1 MSPSTLPSGFEV
13 DEYRI
18 KNSFSEGYGDTVV
31 GTEWSLSQYG
41 NEVSNRAE
49 FFSEVLELAG
59 PTNTPAEW
67 SWFPFQW
74 TWWVILQLIFA
85 LLGIVGN
92 LLVMV
97 VLFHRNRVRRSTDT
111 LIGAL
116 AIADFATSVFLLPIP
131 IIKSLPS
138 NSVLAGFYCKV
149 VHTSLLMWV
158 SVVASIFILAAISI
172 ERYIAIAYPLY
183 FRRTFS
189 ATRTRIYI
197 ILIWVAAFAANG
209 YQFVVGYSS
218 SDTCMVGFSTDLAH
232 KAVGIFIFTIE
243 FVAPAVIMILAQ
255 IKMVI
260 VLQKQTTKFSES
272 KTNTNRSNPT
282 LSHVVAR
289 KRILQMLIMV
299 VTVFIICWGPDQ
311 TMFLALHLNLVSH
324 SLAFGTVYRVL
335 VILAFIN
342 SCANPIIYTIRYP
355 QFREAIRNIFKG
367 ARASQKSLFDIETTH
382 EQQKTINI

>member
-1 MSPSTLPSGFEV
+1 
-13 DEYRI
+13 
-18 KNSFSEGYGDTVV
+18 
-31 GTEWSLSQYG
+31 
-41 NEVSNRAE
+41 
-49 FFSEVLELAG
+49 
-59 PTNTPAEW
+59 
-67 SWFPFQW
+67 
-74 TWWVILQLIFA
+74 
-85 LLGIVGN
+85 
-92 LLVMV
+92 
-97 VLFHRNRVRRSTDT
+97 
-111 LIGAL
+111 
-116 AIADFATSVFLLPIP
+116 
-131 IIKSLPS
+131 
-138 NSVLAGFYCKV
+138 
-149 VHTSLLMWV
+149 
-158 SVVASIFILAAISI
+158 
-172 ERYIAIAYPLY
+172 
-183 FRRTFS
+183 
-189 ATRTRIYI
+189 
-197 ILIWVAAFAANG
+197 
-209 YQFVVGYSS
+209 
-218 SDTCMVGFSTDLAH
+218 MVGFSTALAH

-367 ARASQKSLFDIETTH
+367 PRASQKSLFDIETTH